1 MATVTFYLLDQIG
14 DDQALT
20 FICERIC
27 EYFRKGK
34 RILVVASDQQQAER
48 LDELLWRLPT
58 DAFVP
63 HNLSSEGGHG
73 SPVEI
78 SWPGQ
83 PLAGPRQVV
92 INLSDH
98 APQAATRAQIIVD
111 LVPLEAAPRALAR
124 ERFKQYR
131 QFGLQ
136 LETTQ
141 ASLAGHE

>member
-14 DDQALT
+14 DDQALA
-20 FICERIC
+20 FVCERIC
-27 EYFRKGK
+27 EHFRSGK
-34 RILVVASDQQQAER
+34 RILVVASDQQQAETI
-48 LDELLWRLPT
+48 DELLWRLPT
-58 DAFVP
+58 EAFVP
-63 HNLSSEGGHG
+63 HNLSAEGGHG
-73 SPVEI
+73 SPVAI

-92 INLSDH
+92 INLSDN
-98 APQAATRAQIIVD
+98 APQAATRAQFVVD
-111 LVPLEAAPRALAR
+111 VVPLDKVQRARAR